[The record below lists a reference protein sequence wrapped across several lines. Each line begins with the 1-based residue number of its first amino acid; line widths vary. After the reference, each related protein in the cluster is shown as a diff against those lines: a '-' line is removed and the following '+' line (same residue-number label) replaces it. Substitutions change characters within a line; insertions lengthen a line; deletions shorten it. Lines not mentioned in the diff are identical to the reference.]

1 MDSLRFLIIYIG
13 LCLIQ
18 TEAVLFLPSQF
29 ECLLFI
35 FFPGLIA
42 LVRISNNI
50 ILKSRGESRHI
61 FLIYGENLLIF
72 H

>member
-1 MDSLRFLIIYIG
+1 MDPLGFPIIYTG

-18 TEAVLFLPSQF
+18 TEVVLFLPSQF
-29 ECLLFI
+29 ECL
-35 FFPGLIA
+35 FFSGLIA
-42 LVRISNNI
+42 LVRTSNTV
-50 ILKSRGESRHI
+50 LKSRVESRHI